1 MLKIVIS
8 VQISHIFLGV
18 IIVCR
23 HIFIEQVSITM
34 FSGLTTKCQYLR
46 KMMILTARLLAEG
59 GDMDAGRKGEVGAE
73 ETRREGVGAEEM
85 RREGA
90 EEGER
95 RREGADPEGTRKEGV
110 DPEGTRK
117 EGVEDGIMIPEP
129 LLVLFPI
136 LLSKH

>member
-1 MLKIVIS
+1 M
-8 VQISHIFLGV
+8 
-18 IIVCR
+18 
-23 HIFIEQVSITM
+23 
-34 FSGLTTKCQYLR
+34 TKYQYLR

-73 ETRREGVGAEEM
+73 ETRREGVGVEEMRREGVGAEEM

-95 RREGADPEGTRKEGV
+95 RREGA